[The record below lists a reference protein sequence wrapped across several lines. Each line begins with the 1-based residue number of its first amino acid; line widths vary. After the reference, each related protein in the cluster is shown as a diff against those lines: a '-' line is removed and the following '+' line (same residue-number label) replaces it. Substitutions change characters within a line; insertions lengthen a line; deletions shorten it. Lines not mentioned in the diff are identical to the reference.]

1 MTVLRERMIEDM
13 QLHGLSEGTQQNYV
27 HTVRQLAKH
36 YHKSPDQITEEEL
49 REYFL
54 HLIKVKQVAPSTFRV
69 ALCGIKFFSRRTSG
83 RCMSAPFKD
92 SGPRW
97 RWRAHPRR
105 KSCRWSLRSRKCAKS
120 LGVFVNFAIS
130 FVSVRSTPV
139 GYGFEKPRTCGSK
152 ISMENEG
159 RSTFVMERE
168 AKTATY
174 PCHNPFW
181 ECCVA
186 TG

>member
-1 MTVLRERMIEDM
+1 MTALRERMIEDM

-27 HTVRQLAKH
+27 HTVRQLAKY

-83 RCMSAPFKD
+83 RCMNGPFRNVGRC
-92 SGPRW
+92 SRW
-97 RWRAHPRR
+97 LAHPRR

-120 LGVFVNFAIS
+120 LGVFVNCAIS
-130 FVSVRSTPV
+130 FVSVRSTLV

-152 ISMENEG
+152 ISMENGG